1 MLNKAIIDANGTI
14 RQFGRLFGIDFD
26 EMEAGDRKQV
36 EAEFLDGT
44 PTTLSFYKTR
54 NRGDRRF
61 SIKGIKKQAAAGD
74 TVALTFRLNKGR
86 TVLVINVTRNPE
98 YEFVLEVAG

>member
-1 MLNKAIIDANGTI
+1 MIRIKPTPPAFIVLSETMLNKAIIDANGTI

-44 PTTLSFYKTR
+44 PTTR
-54 NRGDRRF
+54 
-61 SIKGIKKQAAAGD
+61 
-74 TVALTFRLNKGR
+74 
-86 TVLVINVTRNPE
+86 
-98 YEFVLEVAG
+98 